1 MSAQSPEPIGSDNIQ
16 STFGI
21 SQVPLNMFF
30 LTAIAMNFDMALTHV
45 DPFALVKSSSHSNS
59 IMCI

>member
-1 MSAQSPEPIGSDNIQ
+1 MSALSPEPIGSDNIQ

-45 DPFALVKSSSHSNS
+45 DPFALVKSSSHS
-59 IMCI
+59 